1 MGNNVFGIAVS
12 GLRAAQVGLATTGQN
27 IANASTPGYSRQT
40 IQQAAFDPLPT
51 GGGFLGR
58 GVQVT
63 SIQRVYSDFLTRQ
76 VQTAQAQ
83 DGYLSNLEN
92 RLSELDNLLADPSAG
107 FSPSLQDF
115 YKGVQTVANDPKSVP
130 ARQSL
135 LGLAQAMITRLQ
147 TVGGRMAQMREDVNT
162 ELKSTVNAINSL
174 TSQIADLNDKIVI
187 ATGQAGGQPP
197 NDLLDQRD
205 QLVRELNKYV
215 KSTVVIQQDGS
226 YNIFIGNGQNLIVG
240 TQAFTLGAVPAK
252 DDPQRLDVA
261 YQQFGVTAVIP
272 SQLITGG
279 SLGGVL
285 QFRTDV
291 LDQAQNALGRV
302 AMSLAQLT
310 NAQHRAGQDL
320 NGQSGTNFFGFPME
334 QTHSV
339 YNIPTGTPLGTGP
352 ARTLTATINTTSTS
366 FTPDDYALTLNASG
380 NAIITR
386 LSDGAQATDSAN
398 NILTASGFTA
408 FGVTFRLNG
417 ALTPNPPGVNQQIG
431 ISFLPAA
438 SKVVPNAD
446 NKGTA
451 RLDVAIQNTNALTT
465 SDYDFIYD
473 GPDYRVVRRSD
484 GNTTNITAAAFNQP
498 PVIVDGLQFSV
509 PSGTLQPGDRFLVQ
523 PTRDFADNLK
533 VAITDTAKIAAA
545 APIRATSDV
554 LNLTVTASPSN
565 TGAGGINITGLASVL
580 PAQSAAS
587 AQRVDIVFTSAT
599 TFDIRDASTGAPI
612 VTNKTYAGP
621 SQSVSLNGWTVNIT
635 GTPAA
640 GDRFTVDPRRNG
652 GNASISVGS
661 ANGAPQDVNL
671 RMPVAIR
678 FNTPANT
685 YDLVNPSNGAVLT
698 NPQTGAAMSG
708 LAYNTG
714 TDISFNGW
722 TVQISGAPA
731 PGDVFMVQGNTNG
744 VSDNRNMLAIGA
756 LQTQNTMIGT
766 TTTFQGAY
774 SKLVSDVGVQAN
786 QAKINQEA
794 QAALLK
800 QAETRR
806 EANSGV
812 NLDEEA
818 SNLLVFQQAYL
829 ASSRTIQIAQRAFE
843 EVLNIGR

>member
-1 MGNNVFGIAVS
+1 
-12 GLRAAQVGLATTGQN
+12 
-27 IANASTPGYSRQT
+27 
-40 IQQAAFDPLPT
+40 
-51 GGGFLGR
+51 
-58 GVQVT
+58 
-63 SIQRVYSDFLTRQ
+63 
-76 VQTAQAQ
+76 
-83 DGYLSNLEN
+83 
-92 RLSELDNLLADPSAG
+92 
-107 FSPSLQDF
+107 
-115 YKGVQTVANDPKSVP
+115 
-130 ARQSL
+130 
-135 LGLAQAMITRLQ
+135 
-147 TVGGRMAQMREDVNT
+147 MAQMREDVNT
-162 ELKSTVNAINSL
+162 ELKSTVNSINAI

-215 KSTVVIQQDGS
+215 KSTVVTQQDGS
-226 YNIFIGNGQNLIVG
+226 YNIFIGNGQNLVVG

-252 DDPQRLDVA
+252 EDPQRLDVA

-272 SQLITGG
+272 SQLIIGG
-279 SLGGVL
+279 SLAGVL
-285 QFRTDV
+285 QFRTKV

-320 NGQSGTNFFGFPME
+320 NGQSGTNFFKFPME

-339 YNIPTGTPLGTGP
+339 YNIPTATPGVT
-352 ARTLTATINTTSTS
+352 RTLTATLNTAFPY
-366 FTPDDYALTLNASG
+366 FTPDDYALTLNAGG
-380 NAIITR
+380 NAVITR
-386 LSDGAQATDSAN
+386 LSDGAQLTDSAN
-398 NILTASGFTA
+398 DILSAGGFTA
-408 FGVTFRLNG
+408 FGVTFKLSG
-417 ALTPNPPGVNQQIG
+417 ALSPNAPGQNQQIG

-438 SKVVPNAD
+438 SKVVPNTD
-446 NKGTA
+446 NKGDA
-451 RLDVAIQNTNALTT
+451 RLDVAIQNTNALTA

-484 GNTTNITAAAFNQP
+484 GHTTNITAAAFNQP
-498 PVIVDGLQFSV
+498 PIIVDGLQFSI
-509 PSGTLQPGDRFLVQ
+509 PTGTLQPGDRFLVQ
-523 PTRDFADNLK
+523 PTRDFPDNLK
-533 VAITDTAKIAAA
+533 VAITDTARIAAA

-554 LNLTVTASPSN
+554 LNLTVTASPGNSTSGGPPPVPN
-565 TGAGGINITGLASVL
+565 AGINITGLASVL

-612 VTNKTYAGP
+612 VTNQAYVGP

-635 GTPAA
+635 GAPAA

-652 GNASISVGS
+652 GNATISVGS

-671 RMPVAIR
+671 RVPVAIR

-685 YDLVNPSNGAVLT
+685 YDLINPNTGAVLT

-722 TVQISGAPA
+722 TVQISGVPA

-756 LQTQNTMIGT
+756 LQTQNTTIGG

-774 SKLVSDVGVQAN
+774 SQLVSDVAVQTN
-786 QAKINQEA
+786 EAKINQGA

-806 EANSGV
+806 DANSGV